1 MPTTMYESLRPNLS
15 ENLARLP
22 DSELAAALRARNIDA
37 EAMEGFFD
45 DLGKF
50 AARAVPAI
58 LPIAGQV
65 VGGIYGGPAGAA
77 IGGQLGQ
84 LAGGAISS
92 ATGQRPGAAPAPRPA
107 ARPAARP
114 PAPSMAPPA
123 ATSLAQ
129 SPMPMPVPSGGEP
142 SAPIE
147 PGAGSPAAGQLLQ
160 TITRPETLQALASM
174 ALGATGRTDIPIGGS
189 SVPVS
194 AFSNLI
200 GVLAGQ
206 AEAEYAESLARAES
220 GLPEYMVRPNGEAR
234 GDPAVEE
241 HRANALYEFLSE
253 QEAYG
258 ESESESEWAEWE
270 SESGEAMEAEADAA
284 ELLELAYEISES
296 ESE

>member
-1 MPTTMYESLRPNLS
+1 MPDQSRFNSLR
-15 ENLARLP
+15 ENVSPELAHLP
-22 DSELAAALRARNIDA
+22 DRQLAEALAARKIDA

-50 AARAVPAI
+50 AARAAPAI

-92 ATGQRPGAAPAPRPA
+92 ATGQRPAAPAPRPA
-107 ARPAARP
+107 PRPAAPPPPPP
-114 PAPSMAPPA
+114 PAMAPPGA
-123 ATSLAQ
+123 E
-129 SPMPMPVPSGGEP
+129 PMPAAPSIAGA
-142 SAPIE
+142 SAPID

-174 ALGATGRTDIPIGGS
+174 AMGSSGRTDIPVGGT

-206 AEAEYAESLARAES
+206 AEAEYAESIARAENAV
-220 GLPEYMVRPNGEAR
+220 PVYMRGEWGEAR

-241 HRANALYEFLSE
+241 DRAHALYRFLGE

-258 ESESESEWAEWE
+258 ESGESEWAESE
-270 SESGEAMEAEADAA
+270 SESESESAESEADAA
-284 ELLELAYEISES
+284 ELVELAYELSES
-296 ESE
+296 ESESESE